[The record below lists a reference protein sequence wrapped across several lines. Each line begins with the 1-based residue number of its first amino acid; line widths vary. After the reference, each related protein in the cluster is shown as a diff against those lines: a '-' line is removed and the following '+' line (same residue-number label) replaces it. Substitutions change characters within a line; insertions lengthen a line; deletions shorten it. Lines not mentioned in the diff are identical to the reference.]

1 MKLATQTNRTKKPE
15 GYSAMLKDRYNRIS
29 WMFRRFR
36 DEVEAVAAIE
46 FAFLAPLML
55 LMYVGTIEISGAV
68 SANRKLSRVSS
79 TIGDLI
85 TQATCFNDATLTDI
99 MEIADDI
106 MYPFDDTLGIQISGI
121 LISGTDATVVWSR
134 GYGTSPVAN
143 GSPYTVPAKIMT
155 DGNFLVA
162 ANVTMSY
169 TPAIGWITFN
179 SVTDISKDTSALSM
193 QEELFLRPRI
203 GNVVKIDNT
212 NC

>member
-1 MKLATQTNRTKKPE
+1 MTMQTDLANKNKSM
-15 GYSAMLKDRYNRIS
+15 GYAAMLKDRYNRVS
-29 WMFRRFR
+29 WLARRFR

-79 TIGDLI
+79 TVGDLI

-106 MYPFDDTLGIQISGI
+106 MYPFDESLSIQISGI
-121 LISGTDATVVWSR
+121 QITGTNATVQWSR
-134 GYGTSPVAN
+134 GYGTSAAAN
-143 GSPYTVPAKIMT
+143 GTPYTVPAKIKT

-162 ANVTMSY
+162 AKIAMAY
-169 TPAIGWITFN
+169 TPAFGWITFN
-179 SVTDISKDTSALSM
+179 HTTSISKDTAALNM
-193 QEELFLRPRI
+193 EEELFLRPRI
-203 GNVVKIDNT
+203 GNTVTIDNT